1 MITITGLEETK
12 ALLDKVQNL
21 ERPLKE
27 ACKELCEMAE
37 LVVERRYSM
46 YPQSGNVDYMTE
58 IEELPFGYRLTVSGE
73 DVGFLEFGTGIFA
86 SPDEFESQVSY
97 DIAPGSWSELH
108 ARQFREGHLYWWYG
122 GEKTQGT
129 PPTRGMHVALEEV
142 RNNIDEI
149 VKRKVDE
156 WIHGN
161 SSTTE

>member
-1 MITITGLEETK
+1 MITITGLEETQ
-12 ALLDKVQNL
+12 AMLDKVQNL
-21 ERPLKE
+21 NEPLKE
-27 ACKELCEMAE
+27 ACRELCEMAE
-37 LVVERRYSM
+37 MVVEHRYSM
-46 YPQSGNVDYMTE
+46 FTESGNDDFYTE

-86 SPDEFESQVSY
+86 SSDEFAEQVSY
-97 DIAPGSWSELH
+97 DIAPGSWSDTH
-108 ARQFREGHLYWWYG
+108 ARQFREGHWYWYYRG
-122 GEKTQGT
+122 VATPGS

-161 SSTTE
+161 